1 MPDLN
6 AESMSKIDQSVDYLV
21 SILKKQIISGD
32 GFQKRGLWDRFKN
45 FVSNAWHGR
54 YNQKNPYYFIN
65 TLGDFAGS
73 SKKDPIAS
81 APKVG
86 ASAPK
91 VESFNPKTLTLQ
103 EYMEIKSLFDKL
115 EENINSIN
123 EADGTDNLRIMRL
136 IDDWSKTL
144 KITLKKL
151 FSNFSKTSA
160 SPEVESSPETENKD
174 GDQCR
179 IDLENKH
186 RDGKISHKDYFKIK
200 SMISRGEIEG
210 ACQAIEELLKN
221 PEPEPEPEAEAEP
234 KSDPVL
240 EKKIADAYEELEE
253 AKKKKMPDDIY
264 EKIKKDLEIY
274 RRNPDEKLWL
284 SIKDSIHGTGP
295 IPSRSGDESE
305 SPEEEKFPF
314 NLDETIATFKKIKSA
329 LRKKEPYKKL
339 FSKWKKN
346 ASPSLKDEFEKLEEK
361 LNTALIDHM
370 EKEEFEDLLHEY
382 KIIVNEI
389 ISDGDSPI
397 ESTIECV
404 SPLLP
409 LNLEQKK
416 NYIKILINE
425 R

>member
-73 SKKDPIAS
+73 SKKDPTAS

-91 VESFNPKTLTLQ
+91 VESFNPRTLTLQ

-151 FSNFSKTSA
+151 FSNFSKNSA
-160 SPEVESSPETENKD
+160 SPEVESSPETDDKD

-200 SMISRGEIEG
+200 SMINRGEVES
-210 ACQAIEELLKN
+210 ACQAIEELLKR
-221 PEPEPEPEAEAEP
+221 PEPEPEPEP
-234 KSDPVL
+234 DPIL
-240 EKKIADAYEELEE
+240 EKKIADAYKELEE

-264 EKIKKDLEIY
+264 EKVKKDLEIY

-295 IPSRSGDESE
+295 IPSRSSDEPE

-314 NLDETIATFKKIKSA
+314 NLDKTIITFKKIKSA

-339 FSKWKKN
+339 FSKWNKIVSPFQKN
-346 ASPSLKDEFEKLEEK
+346 KFEKLEEK
-361 LNTALIDHM
+361 LNTALVDHM
-370 EKEEFEDLLHEY
+370 EKEEFEDLLHQY
-382 KIIVNEI
+382 KVFVSNIIDDENFSSETV
-389 ISDGDSPI
+389 I
-397 ESTIECV
+397 EHV

-416 NYIKILINE
+416 NYIKILISE
-425 R
+425 RS

>member
-45 FVSNAWHGR
+45 FAANAWHGR

-73 SKKDPIAS
+73 SKKDPITS

-144 KITLKKL
+144 KVTLKKL

-221 PEPEPEPEAEAEP
+221 PEPEPEPEP

-264 EKIKKDLEIY
+264 EKVKKDLESY

-295 IPSRSGDESE
+295 IPSRSDDEPE
-305 SPEEEKFPF
+305 SSEEEKFPF
-314 NLDETIATFKKIKSA
+314 NLDETIPTFKKIKSA

-339 FSKWKKN
+339 FSKWSKS
-346 ASPSLKDEFEKLEEK
+346 ASPFQKDKFEKLEEK
-361 LNTALIDHM
+361 LNTALVDHM
-370 EKEEFEDLLHEY
+370 EKEEFEDLLHKY
-382 KIIVNEI
+382 KVLVSHIVNDE
-389 ISDGDSPI
+389 DSPS

-404 SPLLP
+404 SPLFP
-409 LNLEQKK
+409 LNMEQKK
-416 NYIKILINE
+416 SYIKTLISE

>member
-45 FVSNAWHGR
+45 FAANAWHGR

-73 SKKDPIAS
+73 SKKDPISS

-91 VESFNPKTLTLQ
+91 VESFNPRTLTLQ

-160 SPEVESSPETENKD
+160 SSEVESSPETDNKD

-200 SMISRGEIEG
+200 SMINRGEVES
-210 ACQAIEELLKN
+210 ACQAIEALLKS
-221 PEPEPEPEAEAEP
+221 PEPEPEPEPEP

-264 EKIKKDLEIY
+264 EKVKKDLESY
-274 RRNPDEKLWL
+274 RRNPDENLWL

-295 IPSRSGDESE
+295 IPSRSGDDSE

-314 NLDETIATFKKIKSA
+314 NLDETIPTFKKIKSA

-339 FSKWKKN
+339 FSKWSKIV
-346 ASPSLKDEFEKLEEK
+346 STLQKDKFEKLEEK
-361 LNTALIDHM
+361 LNTALVDHM
-370 EKEEFEDLLHEY
+370 EKEEFEDLLHQY
-382 KIIVNEI
+382 KVVVSHIVNDEY
-389 ISDGDSPI
+389 ISSAP
-397 ESTIECV
+397 TIECV

-416 NYIKILINE
+416 NYIKIIINE